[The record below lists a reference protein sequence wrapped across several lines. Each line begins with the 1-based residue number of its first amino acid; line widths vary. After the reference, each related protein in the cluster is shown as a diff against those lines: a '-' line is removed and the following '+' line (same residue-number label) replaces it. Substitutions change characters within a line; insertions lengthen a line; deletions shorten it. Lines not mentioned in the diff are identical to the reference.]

1 MGYQAR
7 RRPSC
12 VCRIPPADVILP
24 KVVELRPVAGEPR
37 LTRFSALVISARNS
51 RFISSFSLNL
61 RKRPM
66 STHFAPGPSIRLR
79 EELPSAPVAGAA
91 KAAVLNDA
99 LVTSER
105 ERLASSLG
113 LPMMSTRS
121 VLLPSTLVSVP
132 VVKVSGV
139 PLRAVQIG
147 RASCRERVEIAA
159 G

>member
-51 RFISSFSLNL
+51 RLISSFTLNL
-61 RKRPM
+61 RKSPM

-79 EELPSAPVAGAA
+79 DELPSAPVAGLV
-91 KAAVLNDA
+91 KAAVLNHA
-99 LVTSER
+99 LVTAER
-105 ERLASSLG
+105 ERPASRFGS
-113 LPMMSTRS
+113 PAMSTRS
-121 VLLPSTLVSVP
+121 VLLPSTLVSDP

-139 PLRAVQIG
+139 PLRIVSMAETVQPLSAD
-147 RASCRERVEIAA
+147 RQST
-159 G
+159 